1 MSDDKQH
8 DQQREEENL
17 EAGGYGAK
25 ISIPKWAGQY
35 IGPYLKY
42 GVIVTTVGFGIGLLV
57 ILVCYGL
64 SMVMK

>member
-8 DQQREEENL
+8 DEQHDENL

-25 ISIPKWAGQY
+25 VSIPKWAGAY

-42 GVIVTTVGFGIGLLV
+42 GVIVAGVGFGVGLFF
-57 ILVCYGL
+57 ILICYGL
-64 SMVMK
+64 SLVMK